1 MREVNPKLTGYDSG
15 NNVLNGIAVSLDEPH
30 VLFITGK
37 MWSLV
42 FKVKISADETTQNAE
57 NVVQP
62 VSNHDGGL

>member
-15 NNVLNGIAVSLDEPH
+15 NNVLNGIAVSLDEPN

-42 FKVKISADETTQNAE
+42 FKVQISADESTE
-57 NVVQP
+57 DVVQP